1 MLTLPQFVF
10 SLLSNNNLSD
20 FVGVIPWAYLA
31 QTMVAGLVATLG
43 SALIV
48 LTINLR
54 EVPTNLMRERA
65 PKAGKR
71 ILMERIKPLWKRLSF
86 NQKVSYRNLFRYK
99 GRMLMTIVG
108 IAGCTGLILT
118 GFGIQNSVDDLI
130 PAQYENVQHFQ
141 AIVTM
146 DKATRQ
152 IHAGQIS
159 AQKSALIK
167 SVTARPTHGT
177 ANPRNCQRHGLNGG
191 AKSHYKF

>member
-1 MLTLPQFVF
+1 
-10 SLLSNNNLSD
+10 
-20 FVGVIPWAYLA
+20 
-31 QTMVAGLVATLG
+31 
-43 SALIV
+43 
-48 LTINLR
+48 
-54 EVPTNLMRERA
+54 
-65 PKAGKR
+65 
-71 ILMERIKPLWKRLSF
+71 
-86 NQKVSYRNLFRYK
+86 
-99 GRMLMTIVG
+99 MTIVG

-177 ANPRNCQRHGLNGG
+177 ANDTVSMVVPKATTNFEKYVSL
-191 AKSHYKF
+191 K